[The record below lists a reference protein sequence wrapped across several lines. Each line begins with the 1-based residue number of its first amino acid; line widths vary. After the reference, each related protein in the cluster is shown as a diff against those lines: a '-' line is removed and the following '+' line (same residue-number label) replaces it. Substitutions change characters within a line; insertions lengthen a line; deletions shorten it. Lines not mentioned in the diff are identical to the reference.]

1 MIGRALYTSFGG
13 RGALEIVDRLCSHDE
28 IEQADRW
35 GLAMRLGQRLSG
47 GVAEALAASRLS
59 LESGALVLNLD
70 KMDAALYG
78 ESVERRLK
86 ALAAAFGR
94 RPVVGSD

>member
-1 MIGRALYTSFGG
+1 
-13 RGALEIVDRLCSHDE
+13 LEIVSHLCAPEDAAR
-28 IEQADRW
+28 ADRW

-59 LESGALVLNLD
+59 LDPGELTLRLD
-70 KMDAALYG
+70 SEDIGLFG
-78 ESVERRLK
+78 EAVERRLK

-94 RPVVGSD
+94 QPAVRTV